1 MVWRASAGLA
11 HTRRGNPMKDEEWT
25 WREIAIVVGF
35 VILTIAAAAI
45 TLWIVWN
52 NPAVLP

>member
-11 HTRRGNPMKDEEWT
+11 HTRPGNPMKDEEWT
-25 WREIAIVVGF
+25 WREVAIVVGF

>member
-11 HTRRGNPMKDEEWT
+11 HTRPGNPMKDEEWT

-35 VILTIAAAAI
+35 VILTIAAAGI